1 MPALKPHLAELG
13 YLMAAIGLVSPVS
26 PVDITE
32 ARSQA
37 PTPAAV
43 LGTNHNHH
51 NGTRRA
57 RSLQENKKWLGN

>member
-1 MPALKPHLAELG
+1 MPALKPHLAVLD
-13 YLMAAIGLVSPVS
+13 YLMAAIGLVSL
-26 PVDITE
+26 VDITE

-57 RSLQENKKWLGN
+57 RSLQENKKCLGN